1 MTNEITEELLEKIR
15 KFPERYRVIEQNPLE
30 HYLDIRGDEVRFEP
44 IVFKKDL
51 ANNPQN
57 KHMVIL
63 DTKQL
68 VSKQVT
74 KLSNLHLLQL
84 HTMLRIIV

>member
-1 MTNEITEELLEKIR
+1 MANEITEELLEKIR

-57 KHMVIL
+57 IITPYLIHVKSDGI
-63 DTKQL
+63 
-68 VSKQVT
+68 S
-74 KLSNLHLLQL
+74 
-84 HTMLRIIV
+84 RIPAYE